1 MLLWYSPGVEGYGI
15 QHPPRKDCPATLQAV
30 LPEVLRARR
39 QGRLLGA
46 NLGTA
51 GIIFTCNC
59 NQNIPKVS
67 KSINFS
73 QEMQTL
79 KPFVLEHEEQQNT
92 CRAGGNFSMQC
103 SNIYTIFV
111 DGTYKS
117 SSAHLQPT
125 KPVEILPRHFPLA
138 SNLES
143 AHPVAVGLTRFDAF

>member
-30 LPEVLRARR
+30 LPEVLRAGR

-59 NQNIPKVS
+59 NQNIPKEYYS
-67 KSINFS
+67 NFS

-79 KPFVLEHEEQQNT
+79 KPCVLEHEEQQDN
-92 CRAGGNFSMQC
+92 CQAGGNHSMQC
-103 SNIYTIFV
+103 STSTQF
-111 DGTYKS
+111 S
-117 SSAHLQPT
+117 
-125 KPVEILPRHFPLA
+125 
-138 SNLES
+138 
-143 AHPVAVGLTRFDAF
+143 